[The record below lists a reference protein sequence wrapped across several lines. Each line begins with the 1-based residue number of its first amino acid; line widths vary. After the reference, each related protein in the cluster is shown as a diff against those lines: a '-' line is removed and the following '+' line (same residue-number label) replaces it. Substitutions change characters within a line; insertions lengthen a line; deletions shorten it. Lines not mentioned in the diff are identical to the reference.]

1 MSEMPKSKR
10 SAVIASLREGKFS
23 DFKNSQPLIDKI
35 RKQREET
42 FAIKCS
48 TLIAKQ
54 QDLVRDLDEKNLRLV
69 EENDRLRTK
78 SREATD
84 QIVALNSINQE

>member
-1 MSEMPKSKR
+1 MSEMAKSKR

-42 FAIKCS
+42 FAVKCS

-54 QDLVRDLDEKNLRLV
+54 QDLCVIWTRRTCDLLRK
-69 EENDRLRTK
+69 T
-78 SREATD
+78 
-84 QIVALNSINQE
+84 IV